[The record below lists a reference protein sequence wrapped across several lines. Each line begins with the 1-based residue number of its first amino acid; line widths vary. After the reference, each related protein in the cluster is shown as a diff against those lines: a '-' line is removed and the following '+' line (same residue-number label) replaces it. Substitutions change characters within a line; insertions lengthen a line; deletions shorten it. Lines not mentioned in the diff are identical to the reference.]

1 MSNDL
6 FLPFLLVGGISLSL
20 QLGHRMSVD
29 IDLFSDHEYDSI
41 DFQKIQSYLRSQ
53 ISIAMV
59 IVVK

>member
-29 IDLFSDHEYDSI
+29 IDLFSDHEMTLLI
-41 DFQKIQSYLRSQ
+41 FKRFNLI
-53 ISIAMV
+53 
-59 IVVK
+59 